1 MSRPSRR
8 STSPSDPT
16 PSTSYRIERFDST
29 SIPASDLMV
38 TSRSKR
44 STAGNRLKQLLD
56 QELER
61 DEIFTEVENDID
73 FEANENEDG
82 VDIVDSDFDRDSDDD
97 ARAAVE
103 DESEGEREIEAQ
115 EKVDKSKRRAA
126 VRAAGGIIKRPAAAA
141 AAIRKPPAP
150 PGAGEG
156 GREAKRRRI
165 SFAPDTPSPST
176 SSSVLEVGSRR
187 RTSARSAT
195 VQSKLQVESRLEEA
209 EQRRAAQPVKVV
221 QKKKASLTQDALIA
235 EALEVEEE
243 NRESLRRFL
252 EQEEERRAKQRQR
265 KERIEGPFVRWVSA
279 GMRVRVV
286 QEEGKEGE
294 NQVNAA
300 STDPNAGLQRKD
312 AVQDGEAD
320 RGEEMASGARL
331 QSQQGSA
338 EVKQTVA
345 GDSDATMQEPGK
357 EVASEQAS
365 ASTSAPQNETP
376 TEPVAEMTTP
386 PPPSAST
393 KTTTATTTDATCA
406 PQPASTSSL
415 TLDPVL
421 AVRKE
426 AASIRSSTGSKPIPC
441 NPTLNAPRRELQART
456 LLTLEGRPRDFSWL
470 DEYASIFGSHV
481 DWSCYPYVPSRNR
494 PVKPR
499 QSICPITGLPA
510 IYKDP
515 RTGIPYAN
523 ALAYKVITRVLEGA
537 FVWSGG
543 HYSSPGGEGREG
555 GGRGKRREKDGG
567 KGGLVGRG
575 AAPPQMG
582 IWLDDEAEKGPG
594 EVWLSAREV
603 APTKKPVQTS
613 REREKE
619 SVEERRG
626 KERRGKERRGKE
638 RRGKEG
644 KAKQTEK
651 ATSKETRKPG
661 FDVIVTNA
669 VAPGDEKALLA
680 EALSLPPGS
689 TRSGRRVA
697 RPA

>member
-1 MSRPSRR
+1 
-8 STSPSDPT
+8 
-16 PSTSYRIERFDST
+16 
-29 SIPASDLMV
+29 MV

-73 FEANENEDG
+73 FEANENKDG

-126 VRAAGGIIKRPAAAA
+126 ARAAGGIIKRPAAAA
-141 AAIRKPPAP
+141 IRKPSAP
-150 PGAGEG
+150 PGAGDG

-165 SFAPDTPSPST
+165 SFAPDTPSSST

-243 NRESLRRFL
+243 NRESLKRFL

-265 KERIEGPFVRWVSA
+265 KERIQGPFVRWVSG
-279 GMRVRVV
+279 GMWVRVV
-286 QEEGKEGE
+286 QEEGNKEGE

-300 STDPNAGLQRKD
+300 STDPNAGLQRKE
-312 AVQDGEAD
+312 AVQDGKAD
-320 RGEEMASGARL
+320 RREEMASGARL

-338 EVKQTVA
+338 EVKQAVA
-345 GDSDATMQEPGK
+345 GDSDAWMQEPGK

-365 ASTSAPQNETP
+365 ASTSAPQNET
-376 TEPVAEMTTP
+376 A
-386 PPPSAST
+386 
-393 KTTTATTTDATCA
+393 TDATCA
-406 PQPASTSSL
+406 PQAASTCSL

-426 AASIRSSTGSKPIPC
+426 AASIRSSTGCKPIRC
-441 NPTLNAPRRELQART
+441 KPTLNAPQRELQART
-456 LLTLEGRPRDFSWL
+456 LLTLERRPGDFSWL

-543 HYSSPGGEGREG
+543 HYSSPRGEGREG

-582 IWLDDEAEKGPG
+582 IWLDDEQEKGPG

-603 APTKKPVQTS
+603 APTKKPLQTS

-626 KERRGKERRGKE
+626 KE
-638 RRGKEG
+638 G

-651 ATSKETRKPG
+651 VTSKETRKPG

>member
-126 VRAAGGIIKRPAAAA
+126 ARAAGGIIKRPAAAA

-165 SFAPDTPSPST
+165 SFAPDTRSSST

-195 VQSKLQVESRLEEA
+195 VQSKLQ
-209 EQRRAAQPVKVV
+209 
-221 QKKKASLTQDALIA
+221 
-235 EALEVEEE
+235 
-243 NRESLRRFL
+243 
-252 EQEEERRAKQRQR
+252 QEEERRAKQRQR
-265 KERIEGPFVRWVSA
+265 KERIQGPFVRWVSA
-279 GMRVRVV
+279 AMWVRVV
-286 QEEGKEGE
+286 QEEGNKEGE
-294 NQVNAA
+294 NQVDAA
-300 STDPNAGLQRKD
+300 STDPNAGLQRKE
-312 AVQDGEAD
+312 AVQDGKAD
-320 RGEEMASGARL
+320 RREEMASGARL

-338 EVKQTVA
+338 EVKQAVA

-357 EVASEQAS
+357 EVTSEQAS
-365 ASTSAPQNETP
+365 ASTSAPQNET
-376 TEPVAEMTTP
+376 A
-386 PPPSAST
+386 
-393 KTTTATTTDATCA
+393 TDATCA
-406 PQPASTSSL
+406 PQAASTCSL

-426 AASIRSSTGSKPIPC
+426 AASIRSSTGCKPIRC
-441 NPTLNAPRRELQART
+441 KPTLNAPQRELQART
-456 LLTLEGRPRDFSWL
+456 LLTLERRPGDFSWL

-543 HYSSPGGEGREG
+543 HYSSPRGEGREG

-582 IWLDDEAEKGPG
+582 IWLDDEEEKGPG

-603 APTKKPVQTS
+603 ASTKKPLQTS

-619 SVEERRG
+619 SVEETRG
-626 KERRGKERRGKE
+626 KEA
-638 RRGKEG
+638 

-651 ATSKETRKPG
+651 VTSKETRKPG

>member
-8 STSPSDPT
+8 STSPSD

-38 TSRSKR
+38 ISRSKR

-97 ARAAVE
+97 ARAAVD

-126 VRAAGGIIKRPAAAA
+126 ARAAGGIIKRPAAAA
-141 AAIRKPPAP
+141 IRKPSAP
-150 PGAGEG
+150 PGAGDG

-165 SFAPDTPSPST
+165 SFAPDTRSSST

-195 VQSKLQVESRLEEA
+195 VQSKLQ
-209 EQRRAAQPVKVV
+209 
-221 QKKKASLTQDALIA
+221 
-235 EALEVEEE
+235 
-243 NRESLRRFL
+243 
-252 EQEEERRAKQRQR
+252 QEEERREKQRQR
-265 KERIEGPFVRWVSA
+265 KERIQGPFVRWVSA
-279 GMRVRVV
+279 AMWVRVV
-286 QEEGKEGE
+286 QEQGNKEGE

-300 STDPNAGLQRKD
+300 STDPNAGLQRKE
-312 AVQDGEAD
+312 AVQDGKAD
-320 RGEEMASGARL
+320 RREEMASGARL

-338 EVKQTVA
+338 EVKQAVA
-345 GDSDATMQEPGK
+345 GDSDASMQEPGK
-357 EVASEQAS
+357 EVASQQAS
-365 ASTSAPQNETP
+365 ASTSAPQKET
-376 TEPVAEMTTP
+376 A
-386 PPPSAST
+386 
-393 KTTTATTTDATCA
+393 TDATCA
-406 PQPASTSSL
+406 PQAASTCSL

-426 AASIRSSTGSKPIPC
+426 AASMRSFTGCKPIRC
-441 NPTLNAPRRELQART
+441 KPTLDAPQRELQART
-456 LLTLEGRPRDFSWL
+456 LLTLERRPGDFSWL
-470 DEYASIFGSHV
+470 EEYASIFGSHV

-543 HYSSPGGEGREG
+543 HYSSRRGEGREG
-555 GGRGKRREKDGG
+555 GGKGKSREKDSG

-582 IWLDDEAEKGPG
+582 IWLDDEEEKGPG
-594 EVWLSAREV
+594 KVWLSAREV
-603 APTKKPVQTS
+603 ASTKKPLQTS

-619 SVEERRG
+619 SVEET
-626 KERRGKERRGKE
+626 
-638 RRGKEG
+638 RGKEG

-651 ATSKETRKPG
+651 VTSKETRKPG

>member
-1 MSRPSRR
+1 
-8 STSPSDPT
+8 
-16 PSTSYRIERFDST
+16 
-29 SIPASDLMV
+29 MV

-150 PGAGEG
+150 GAGEG

-165 SFAPDTPSPST
+165 NFAPDTPSPST

-279 GMRVRVV
+279 GMWVRVV
-286 QEEGKEGE
+286 QEEGKKEGE

-312 AVQDGEAD
+312 VVQDGKAD

-338 EVKQTVA
+338 EVKQAVA

-376 TEPVAEMTTP
+376 T
-386 PPPSAST
+386 
-393 KTTTATTTDATCA
+393 DATCA
-406 PQPASTSSL
+406 PQPASISSL

-426 AASIRSSTGSKPIPC
+426 AASIRSSTGSKPILC

-456 LLTLEGRPRDFSWL
+456 LLTLERRPREFSWL

-523 ALAYKVITRVLEGA
+523 ALAYKVITRVLEGG

-626 KERRGKERRGKE
+626 KE
-638 RRGKEG
+638 G

-661 FDVIVTNA
+661 FDVVVTNA

>member
-8 STSPSDPT
+8 STSPSDPSH
-16 PSTSYRIERFDST
+16 STSYRIERFDST

-252 EQEEERRAKQRQR
+252 EQEEERRAKQRQG

-286 QEEGKEGE
+286 QEEGKKEGE

-312 AVQDGEAD
+312 AVQDGKAD

-338 EVKQTVA
+338 EVKQAVA

-376 TEPVAEMTTP
+376 T
-386 PPPSAST
+386 
-393 KTTTATTTDATCA
+393 DATCV

-426 AASIRSSTGSKPIPC
+426 AASIRSSTGSKPILC

-456 LLTLEGRPRDFSWL
+456 LLTLERRPREFSWL

-523 ALAYKVITRVLEGA
+523 ALAYKVITRVLEGG

-543 HYSSPGGEGREG
+543 HYSSPDGEGREG

-603 APTKKPVQTS
+603 TPTKKPVQTS

-626 KERRGKERRGKE
+626 KG
-638 RRGKEG
+638 G

-661 FDVIVTNA
+661 FDVVVTNA

>member
-126 VRAAGGIIKRPAAAA
+126 VRAAGGIINRPAAAA

-286 QEEGKEGE
+286 QEEGKKEGE

-312 AVQDGEAD
+312 AVQDGKAD

-338 EVKQTVA
+338 EVKQAVA

-376 TEPVAEMTTP
+376 T
-386 PPPSAST
+386 
-393 KTTTATTTDATCA
+393 DGTCA
-406 PQPASTSSL
+406 PQPASISSL

-426 AASIRSSTGSKPIPC
+426 AVSIRSSTGSKPILC

-456 LLTLEGRPRDFSWL
+456 LLTLERRPREFSWL

-523 ALAYKVITRVLEGA
+523 ALAYKVITRVLEGG

-619 SVEERRG
+619 SVE
-626 KERRGKERRGKE
+626 

-661 FDVIVTNA
+661 FDVVVTNA